1 MGIYDRQY
9 YHDDETPGRT
19 GSSGPKMMT
28 TQLII
33 ITTVIYF
40 VNEFFFQSKA
50 IKDFGLDSDLFRG
63 NWQVWQLL
71 SYGFMHASLQERNGF
86 LHVLFNMYFL
96 FMFGRDVE
104 LRYGRQEMI
113 RFYFLAI
120 IVSGGAWLLVQI
132 LTNQQNGMLIGA
144 SGGVMAVLVLYCFN
158 FPQRKLLLMGI
169 WAIPAWGFGVG
180 YVLLD
185 VFGAAG
191 AGSAKV
197 AYVAHL
203 AGAAFAS
210 AYFLRGWKLSGRGSQ
225 SGKNWFQRKPQ
236 LKVHHPDADQ
246 KREQAADKILAK
258 IREHGEE
265 SLSKKERRIMEDYSR
280 RMREKHA
287 DDNSGW

>member
-1 MGIYDRQY
+1 
-9 YHDDETPGRT
+9 
-19 GSSGPKMMT
+19 MMT

-40 VNEFFFQSKA
+40 VNEFFFQSRA
-50 IKDFGLDSDLFRG
+50 SNYLGLGHDLFQG

-71 SYGFMHASLQERNGF
+71 SYGFMHASLLEHNGY
-86 LHVLFNMYFL
+86 LHVLFNMLGL
-96 FMFGRDVE
+96 FIFGRDVE
-104 LRYGRQEMI
+104 LRYGRQEML
-113 RFYFLAI
+113 RFYLLAI
-120 IVSGGAWLLVQI
+120 IVSGAAWLLVQI
-132 LTNQQNGMLIGA
+132 LTQQLTGTLVGA
-144 SGGVMAVLVLYCFN
+144 SGGMIAVVVLYCFN

-169 WAIPAWGFGVG
+169 WPMPAWAVGVG
-180 YVLLD
+180 FVAFDLL
-185 VFGAAG
+185 GAAG
-191 AGSAKV
+191 AGSTKV

-225 SGKNWFQRKPQ
+225 SGKNWFKRKPQ

-280 RMREKHA
+280 RMREKHR
-287 DDNSGW
+287 S

>member
-9 YHDDETPGRT
+9 YHDDETPRRT
-19 GSSGPKMMT
+19 GSSGPKMVT

-33 ITTVIYF
+33 ITLVIYF

-50 IKDFGLDSDLFRG
+50 SKYLGLDSDLFRG

-71 SYGFMHASLQERNGF
+71 SYGFMHASLSESNGL
-86 LHVLFNMYFL
+86 LHILFNMFGL
-96 FMFGRDVE
+96 FIFGRDVE
-104 LRYGRQEMI
+104 LRYGRQEML
-113 RFYFLAI
+113 RFYLLAI
-120 IVSGGAWLLVQI
+120 IASGAAWLLVQI
-132 LTNQQNGMLIGA
+132 LTGQPPGMLVGA
-144 SGGVMAVLVLYCFN
+144 SGGVAAVAILYCFN

-169 WAIPAWGFGVG
+169 VPMRAWVFAVLF
-180 YVLLD
+180 VLLEA
-185 VFGAAG
+185 FGAAG
-191 AGSAKV
+191 AGSTKV

-210 AYFLRGWKLSGRGSQ
+210 AYFLLGWKLSGRDSQ
-225 SGKNWFQRKPQ
+225 SGKNWFKRKPR

-246 KREQAADKILAK
+246 KTEQAADKILAK

-280 RMREKHA
+280 RMREKHR
-287 DDNSGW
+287 S